1 MKSMTGFGKE
11 TFLNDTYQIDVEI
24 KSVNQ
29 RFLDIQL
36 RMPKEINPYEM
47 AIRQLMKETLQRG
60 RIEAYINIKQT
71 GSGNKEVLV
80 HWDLIHQL
88 LGEVQQ
94 ELSAHYPKAAFDPA
108 KNINQLL
115 NNSDYVEVT
124 EKQEVDETF
133 GLLVLETV
141 KKAVARIDASRLQ
154 EGQKI
159 QQILTVYCQDFIDL
173 VHELTGFVTI
183 YEQDYREKFEAKLN
197 EWLGSQVDETRL
209 LTELAILLEK
219 GDIHE
224 ELDRLAIH
232 VTKLQELL
240 YQTEP
245 VGRELDFLIQEMNRE
260 VNTIGSKSSPIDI
273 KNIVVQLKTILEK
286 IREQIQNVE

>member
-11 TFLNDTYQIDVEI
+11 SFLNDTYQIDVEI

-36 RMPKEINPYEM
+36 RMPKEVNPYEM
-47 AIRQLMKETLQRG
+47 AIRQMMKETLQRG
-60 RIEAYINIKQT
+60 RIEVYINSNKT
-71 GSGNKEVLV
+71 GSGNKEVLI
-80 HWDLIHQL
+80 HWELIHQL
-88 LGEVQQ
+88 LGEIQQ
-94 ELSAHYPKAAFDPA
+94 ELTANYPQAEFDPV

-115 NNSDYVEVT
+115 NNSDYIEVT
-124 EKQEVDETF
+124 EKQEVDEAF
-133 GLLVLETV
+133 GLLVLDV
-141 KKAVARIDASRLQ
+141 ARKAVERIDASRLQ

-159 QQILTVYCQDFIDL
+159 QQILTTYSQDFIDL
-173 VHELTGFVTI
+173 VHTLSGFVAI
-183 YEQDYREKFEAKLN
+183 YEKDYREKFEARLN
-197 EWLGSQVDETRL
+197 DWLGSQVDETRL

-224 ELDRLAIH
+224 ELDRLTIH
-232 VTKLQELL
+232 VDKLQELL
-240 YQTEP
+240 IQSEP

-260 VNTIGSKSSPIDI
+260 VNTIGSKSSPIEI
-273 KNIVVQLKTILEK
+273 KNIVVQMKTILEK

>member
-36 RMPKEINPYEM
+36 RMPKEVNPHEM
-47 AIRQLMKETLQRG
+47 AIRQLMKETIQRG

-71 GSGNKEVLV
+71 GSSNKEVLV
-80 HWDLIHQL
+80 HWNLIHQL
-88 LGEVQQ
+88 LGEIQQ
-94 ELSAHYPKAAFDPA
+94 ELTANYPQAELDAAQ
-108 KNINQLL
+108 NINQLL

-124 EKQEVDETF
+124 EKQEADETF
-133 GLLVLETV
+133 GLLVLECV
-141 KKAVARIDASRLQ
+141 KTAVMRIDASRLQ

-159 QQILTVYCQDFIDL
+159 QQVLATYCQDFIAL
-173 VHELTGFVTI
+173 VMELKSFVDI
-183 YEQDYREKFEAKLN
+183 YEKDYREKFEAKLN
-197 EWLGSQVDETRL
+197 DWLGSQVDETRL

-224 ELDRLAIH
+224 ELDRLEIH
-232 VTKLQELL
+232 VEKLQELL
-240 YQTEP
+240 TQSEP

-260 VNTIGSKSSPIDI
+260 VNTIGSKSSPIEI
-273 KNIVVQLKTILEK
+273 KNIVVQMKTMLEK

>member
-11 TFLNDTYQIDVEI
+11 SFLNDTYQIDVEI

-36 RMPKEINPYEM
+36 RMPKEVNPYEM

-60 RIEAYINIKQT
+60 RVEAYITIKQT
-71 GSGNKEVLV
+71 GSGNKEVQV
-80 HWDLIHQL
+80 HWGLIHQL
-88 LGEVQQ
+88 LEDVQQ
-94 ELSAHYPKAAFDPA
+94 ELSVHYPEAQFDPA

-124 EKQEVDETF
+124 EKQEADETF
-133 GLLVLETV
+133 GVLILEV
-141 KKAVARIDASRLQ
+141 VRKAIERVDASRLQ

-159 QQILTVYCQDFIDL
+159 QQVMTTYSQDFIAL
-173 VHELTGFVTI
+173 VTELASFVEI
-183 YEQDYREKFEAKLN
+183 YEKDYREKFEIRLN
-197 EWLGSQVDETRL
+197 DWLGSQVDETRL

-232 VTKLQELL
+232 VEKLQELL
-240 YQTEP
+240 NQLEP

-260 VNTIGSKSSPIDI
+260 VNTIGSKSSPIEI
-273 KNIVVQLKTILEK
+273 KNIVVQMKTILEK

>member
-11 TFLNDTYQIDVEI
+11 SFLNASYQIDVEI

-36 RMPKEINPYEM
+36 RMPKEVNPYEM
-47 AIRQLMKETLQRG
+47 AIRQMMKETVQRG
-60 RIEAYINIKQT
+60 RIEAYININNT
-71 GSGNKEVLV
+71 SGGNQEVLV
-80 HWDLIHQL
+80 HWELIHQL
-88 LGEVQQ
+88 LGDIQQ
-94 ELSAHYPKAAFDPA
+94 ELAANYPKATFDPA

-124 EKQEVDETF
+124 EKQEIDEAF
-133 GLLVLETV
+133 GELVLAV
-141 KKAVARIDASRLQ
+141 VRKAVERIDASRLQ

-159 QQILTVYCQDFIDL
+159 QQVLTTYSQDFIEL
-173 VHELTGFVTI
+173 VQTLSGFVAI
-183 YEQDYREKFEAKLN
+183 YEKDYREKFEARLN
-197 EWLGSQVDETRL
+197 DWLGSQVDETRL

-224 ELDRLAIH
+224 ELDRLTIH
-232 VTKLQELL
+232 VDKLQELL
-240 YQTEP
+240 IQSEP

-260 VNTIGSKSSPIDI
+260 VNTIGSKSSPIEI
-273 KNIVVQLKTILEK
+273 KNIVVQMKTILEK

>member
-1 MKSMTGFGKE
+1 MTGFGKK

-36 RMPKEINPYEM
+36 RMPKEVNPYEM

-71 GSGNKEVLV
+71 GSGNKEVQV
-80 HWDLIHQL
+80 HWELIHQL
-88 LGEVQQ
+88 LGEIKQ
-94 ELSAHYPKAAFDPA
+94 ELTANYPQSEFNPGQ
-108 KNINQLL
+108 NINQLL

-124 EKQEVDETF
+124 EKQESDETF
-133 GLLVLETV
+133 GDLVLDSV
-141 KKAVARIDASRLQ
+141 RKAVKRIDASRLQ

-159 QQILTVYCQDFIDL
+159 QQVLTGYSQEFIDL
-173 VHELTGFVTI
+173 VHELAGFVEI
-183 YEQDYREKFEAKLN
+183 YEKDYREKFEAKLN
-197 EWLGSQVDETRL
+197 DWLGEQVDEARL

-232 VTKLQELL
+232 VDKLQELL
-240 YQTEP
+240 CQSEP
-245 VGRELDFLIQEMNRE
+245 VGRELDFLMQEMNRE
-260 VNTIGSKSSPIDI
+260 VNTIGSKSSPIEI
-273 KNIVVQLKTILEK
+273 KNIVVQMKTILEK

>member
-36 RMPKEINPYEM
+36 RMPKEVNPHEM
-47 AIRQLMKETLQRG
+47 AIRQLMKETIQRG

-71 GSGNKEVLV
+71 GSSNKEVLV
-80 HWDLIHQL
+80 HWNLIHQL
-88 LGEVQQ
+88 LGEIQQ
-94 ELSAHYPKAAFDPA
+94 ELTANYPKAEFDA
-108 KNINQLL
+108 AQNINQLL

-124 EKQEVDETF
+124 EKQEADETF
-133 GLLVLETV
+133 GLLVLECV
-141 KKAVARIDASRLQ
+141 KTAVMRIDASRLQ

-159 QQILTVYCQDFIDL
+159 QQVLATYCQDFIAL
-173 VHELTGFVTI
+173 VMELKSFVDI
-183 YEQDYREKFEAKLN
+183 YEKDYREKFEAKLN
-197 EWLGSQVDETRL
+197 DWLGSQVDETRL

-224 ELDRLAIH
+224 ELDRLEIH
-232 VTKLQELL
+232 VEKLQELL
-240 YQTEP
+240 TQSEP

-260 VNTIGSKSSPIDI
+260 VNTIGSKSSPIEI
-273 KNIVVQLKTILEK
+273 KNIVVQMKTMLEK

>member
-36 RMPKEINPYEM
+36 RMPKEVNPYEM
-47 AIRQLMKETLQRG
+47 AIRQLIKDTLQRG

-71 GSGNKEVLV
+71 GSGNKEVVV
-80 HWDLIHQL
+80 HWTLIHQL
-88 LGEVQQ
+88 LGEVQD
-94 ELSAHYPKAAFDPA
+94 ELAAKYPQAKFDPA
-108 KNINQLL
+108 QNINQLL

-124 EKQEVDETF
+124 EKQEADETF
-133 GLLVLETV
+133 GLLVLDSV
-141 KKAVARIDASRLQ
+141 KKAVERIDASRLQ
-154 EGQKI
+154 EGLKI
-159 QQILTVYCQDFIDL
+159 QKILTVYGQDFINL
-173 VHELTGFVTI
+173 VSELTGFVTI
-183 YEQDYREKFEAKLN
+183 YEKDYREKFETKLN
-197 EWLGSQVDETRL
+197 DWLGNQVDEARL

-232 VTKLQELL
+232 VDKLQELL
-240 YQTEP
+240 IQTEP

-260 VNTIGSKSSPIDI
+260 VNTIGSKSSPIEI
-273 KNIVVQLKTILEK
+273 KNIVVQMKTILEK

>member
-11 TFLNDTYQIDVEI
+11 TFLNDTYQIDIEI

-36 RMPKEINPYEM
+36 RMPKEINPHEM
-47 AIRQLMKETLQRG
+47 AIRQLIKETLQRG

-80 HWDLIHQL
+80 HWNLIHQL
-88 LGEVQQ
+88 LEEIQR
-94 ELSAHYPKAAFDPA
+94 ELTVNYPKAQFDPVQ
-108 KNINQLL
+108 NINQLL

-124 EKQEVDETF
+124 EKQEADETF
-133 GLLVLETV
+133 GLLVLDCV
-141 KKAVARIDASRLQ
+141 KNAVKRIDASRLQ

-159 QQILTVYCQDFIDL
+159 QQVLSTYCQDLIGL
-173 VHELTGFVTI
+173 VSELKGFVDT
-183 YEQDYREKFEAKLN
+183 YEKDYREKFEAKLN
-197 EWLGSQVDETRL
+197 DWLGNQVDEARL

-232 VTKLQELL
+232 LDKLQGLL
-240 YQTEP
+240 IQTEP

-260 VNTIGSKSSPIDI
+260 VNTIGSKSSPIEI
-273 KNIVVQLKTILEK
+273 KNIVVQMKTMLEK
-286 IREQIQNVE
+286 IREQIQNIE

>member
-36 RMPKEINPYEM
+36 RMPKEVNPHEM
-47 AIRQLMKETLQRG
+47 AIRQLMKETIQRG

-71 GSGNKEVLV
+71 GSSNKEVLV
-80 HWDLIHQL
+80 HWNLIHQL
-88 LGEVQQ
+88 LGEIQQ
-94 ELSAHYPKAAFDPA
+94 ELTANYPQAEFDAAQ
-108 KNINQLL
+108 NINQLL

-124 EKQEVDETF
+124 EKQEADETF
-133 GLLVLETV
+133 GLLVLECV
-141 KKAVARIDASRLQ
+141 KTAVMRIDASRLQ

-159 QQILTVYCQDFIDL
+159 QQVLATYCQDFIAL
-173 VHELTGFVTI
+173 VMELKSFVDI
-183 YEQDYREKFEAKLN
+183 YEKDYREKFEAKLN
-197 EWLGSQVDETRL
+197 DWLGSQVDETRL

-224 ELDRLAIH
+224 ELDRLEIH
-232 VTKLQELL
+232 VEKLQELL
-240 YQTEP
+240 TQSEP

-260 VNTIGSKSSPIDI
+260 VNTIGSKSSPIEI
-273 KNIVVQLKTILEK
+273 KNIVVQMKTMLEK

>member
-11 TFLNDTYQIDVEI
+11 TFLNDTYQIDIEI

-36 RMPKEINPYEM
+36 RMPKEINPHEM
-47 AIRQLMKETLQRG
+47 AIRQLIKETLQRG

-80 HWDLIHQL
+80 HWNLIHQL
-88 LGEVQQ
+88 LEEIQR
-94 ELSAHYPKAAFDPA
+94 ELTVNYPKAQFDPVQ
-108 KNINQLL
+108 NINQLL

-124 EKQEVDETF
+124 EKQEADETF
-133 GLLVLETV
+133 GLLVLDCV
-141 KKAVARIDASRLQ
+141 KNAVKRMDASRLQ

-159 QQILTVYCQDFIDL
+159 QQVLSTYCQDLIGL
-173 VHELTGFVTI
+173 VSELKGFVDT
-183 YEQDYREKFEAKLN
+183 YEKDYREKFEAKLN
-197 EWLGSQVDETRL
+197 DWLGNQVDEARL

-232 VTKLQELL
+232 LDKLQGLL
-240 YQTEP
+240 IQTEP

-260 VNTIGSKSSPIDI
+260 VNTIGSKSSPIEI
-273 KNIVVQLKTILEK
+273 KNIVVQMKTMLEK
-286 IREQIQNVE
+286 IREQIQNIE

>member
-1 MKSMTGFGKE
+1 MTGFGKE

-36 RMPKEINPYEM
+36 RMPKEINPHEM
-47 AIRQLMKETLQRG
+47 AIRQLVKETLQRG

-71 GSGNKEVLV
+71 SSGNKEVLV

-88 LGEVQQ
+88 MGEIKQ
-94 ELSAHYPKAAFDPA
+94 ELTTNYPQAEFDPA
-108 KNINQLL
+108 RSINQLL
-115 NNSDYVEVT
+115 NNPDYVEVT
-124 EKQEVDETF
+124 EKQEADEQF
-133 GLLVLETV
+133 GALVLETV
-141 KKAVARIDASRLQ
+141 KKAVERIDASRLQ

-159 QQILTVYCQDFIDL
+159 QQVLTSYSQDFIAL
-173 VHELTGFVTI
+173 VDELKSFVVL
-183 YEQDYREKFEAKLN
+183 YEKDYRDKFEARLN
-197 EWLGSQVDETRL
+197 DWLGSQVDETRL

-224 ELDRLAIH
+224 ELDRLMIH
-232 VTKLQELL
+232 VDKLQELL
-240 YQTEP
+240 TQAEP

-260 VNTIGSKSSPIDI
+260 VNTIGSKSSPIEI
-273 KNIVVQLKTILEK
+273 KNIVVQMKTILEK

>member
-1 MKSMTGFGKE
+1 MTGFGKE

-36 RMPKEINPYEM
+36 RMPKEVNPYEM

-71 GSGNKEVLV
+71 GSGNKEVQV
-80 HWDLIHQL
+80 HWELIHQL
-88 LGEVQQ
+88 LSEIKQ
-94 ELSAHYPKAAFDPA
+94 ELTANYPQSEFNPEQ
-108 KNINQLL
+108 NINQLL

-124 EKQEVDETF
+124 EKQEADETF
-133 GLLVLETV
+133 GDLILDSVR
-141 KKAVARIDASRLQ
+141 KAVERIDASRLQ

-159 QQILTVYCQDFIDL
+159 QQVLTGYSQEFIDL
-173 VHELTGFVTI
+173 VHELAGFVGI
-183 YEQDYREKFEAKLN
+183 YEKDYREKFEAKLN
-197 EWLGSQVDETRL
+197 DWLGEQVDEARL

-232 VTKLQELL
+232 VDKLQELL
-240 YQTEP
+240 YQSEP
-245 VGRELDFLIQEMNRE
+245 VGRELDFLMQEMNRE
-260 VNTIGSKSSPIDI
+260 VNTIGSKSSPIEI
-273 KNIVVQLKTILEK
+273 KNIVVQMKTILEK

>member
-36 RMPKEINPYEM
+36 RMPKEVNPYEM

-71 GSGNKEVLV
+71 GSGNKEVQV
-80 HWDLIHQL
+80 HWELIHQL
-88 LGEVQQ
+88 LGEIKQ
-94 ELSAHYPKAAFDPA
+94 ELTANYPQSEFNPGQ
-108 KNINQLL
+108 NINQLL

-124 EKQEVDETF
+124 EKQESDETF
-133 GLLVLETV
+133 GDLVLDSV
-141 KKAVARIDASRLQ
+141 RNAVERIDASRLQ

-159 QQILTVYCQDFIDL
+159 QQVLTGYSQEFIDL
-173 VHELTGFVTI
+173 VHELAGFVKI
-183 YEQDYREKFEAKLN
+183 YEKDYREKFEAKLN
-197 EWLGSQVDETRL
+197 AWLGEQVDEARL

-232 VTKLQELL
+232 VDKLQELL
-240 YQTEP
+240 CQSEP
-245 VGRELDFLIQEMNRE
+245 VGRELDFLMQEMNRE
-260 VNTIGSKSSPIDI
+260 VNTIGSKSSPIEI
-273 KNIVVQLKTILEK
+273 KNIVVQMKTILEK

>member
-1 MKSMTGFGKE
+1 MKSMTGFGKK

-36 RMPKEINPYEM
+36 RMPKEVNPYEM

-71 GSGNKEVLV
+71 GSGNKEVQV
-80 HWDLIHQL
+80 HWELIHQL
-88 LGEVQQ
+88 LGEIKQ
-94 ELSAHYPKAAFDPA
+94 ELTANYPQSEFNPGQ
-108 KNINQLL
+108 NINQLL

-124 EKQEVDETF
+124 EKQESDETF
-133 GLLVLETV
+133 GDLVLDSV
-141 KKAVARIDASRLQ
+141 RKAVERIDASRLQ

-159 QQILTVYCQDFIDL
+159 QQVLTGYSQEFIDL
-173 VHELTGFVTI
+173 VHELAGFVEI
-183 YEQDYREKFEAKLN
+183 YEKDYREKFEAKLN
-197 EWLGSQVDETRL
+197 DWLGEQVDEARL

-232 VTKLQELL
+232 VDKLQELL
-240 YQTEP
+240 CQSEP
-245 VGRELDFLIQEMNRE
+245 VGRELDFLMQEMNRE
-260 VNTIGSKSSPIDI
+260 VNTIGSKSSPIEI
-273 KNIVVQLKTILEK
+273 KNIVVQMKTILEK

>member
-36 RMPKEINPYEM
+36 RMPKEVNPYEM

-71 GSGNKEVLV
+71 GSGNKQVQV
-80 HWDLIHQL
+80 HWELIHQL
-88 LGEVQQ
+88 LSEIKQ
-94 ELSAHYPKAAFDPA
+94 ELTANYPQSEFNPGQ
-108 KNINQLL
+108 NINQLL

-124 EKQEVDETF
+124 EKQEADETF
-133 GLLVLETV
+133 GALVLDSV
-141 KKAVARIDASRLQ
+141 RKAVERIDASRLQ

-159 QQILTVYCQDFIDL
+159 QQVLTGYSQEFIDL
-173 VHELTGFVTI
+173 VHELAGFVEI
-183 YEQDYREKFEAKLN
+183 YEKDYREKFEAKLN
-197 EWLGSQVDETRL
+197 DWLGEQVDEARL

-232 VTKLQELL
+232 VDKLQELL
-240 YQTEP
+240 CQSEP
-245 VGRELDFLIQEMNRE
+245 VGRELDFLMQEMNRE
-260 VNTIGSKSSPIDI
+260 VNTIGSKSSPIEI
-273 KNIVVQLKTILEK
+273 KNIVVQMKTILEK

>member
-36 RMPKEINPYEM
+36 RMPKEVNPHEM

-80 HWDLIHQL
+80 HWNLIHQL

-94 ELSAHYPKAAFDPA
+94 ELAANYPKAEFDPA
-108 KNINQLL
+108 QNINQLL

-124 EKQEVDETF
+124 EKQEADETF
-133 GLLVLETV
+133 GVLILDCV
-141 KKAVARIDASRLQ
+141 KKAVERIDASRLQ

-159 QQILTVYCQDFIDL
+159 QQVLSAYCQDFIAL
-173 VHELTGFVTI
+173 VSELEGFVVI
-183 YEQDYREKFEAKLN
+183 FEKDYREKFETKLN
-197 EWLGSQVDETRL
+197 DWLGSQVDEARL

-232 VTKLQELL
+232 VDKLKELL
-240 YQTEP
+240 IQPEP

-260 VNTIGSKSSPIDI
+260 VNTIGSKSSPIEI
-273 KNIVVQLKTILEK
+273 KNIVVQMKTMLEK

>member
-36 RMPKEINPYEM
+36 RMPKEVNPYEM

-71 GSGNKEVLV
+71 GSGNKEVQV
-80 HWDLIHQL
+80 HWELIHQL
-88 LGEVQQ
+88 LSEIKQ
-94 ELSAHYPKAAFDPA
+94 ELTANYPQSEFNPGQ
-108 KNINQLL
+108 NINQLL

-124 EKQEVDETF
+124 EKQEADETF
-133 GLLVLETV
+133 GVLILDSV
-141 KKAVARIDASRLQ
+141 KKAVKRIDASRLQ

-159 QQILTVYCQDFIDL
+159 QQVLAGYSQEFIGL
-173 VHELTGFVTI
+173 VRELAGFVEI
-183 YEQDYREKFEAKLN
+183 YEKDYREKFEAKLN
-197 EWLGSQVDETRL
+197 DWLGEQVDEARL

-232 VTKLQELL
+232 VDKLQELL
-240 YQTEP
+240 YQSEP
-245 VGRELDFLIQEMNRE
+245 VGRELDFLMQEMNRE
-260 VNTIGSKSSPIDI
+260 VNTIGSKSSPIEI
-273 KNIVVQLKTILEK
+273 KNIVVQMKTILEK

>member
-36 RMPKEINPYEM
+36 RMPKEVNPHEM
-47 AIRQLMKETLQRG
+47 AIRQLMKETIQRG

-71 GSGNKEVLV
+71 GSSNKEVLV
-80 HWDLIHQL
+80 HWNLIHQL
-88 LGEVQQ
+88 LGEIQQ
-94 ELSAHYPKAAFDPA
+94 ELTANYPQAEFDAAQ
-108 KNINQLL
+108 NINQLL

-124 EKQEVDETF
+124 EKQEADETF
-133 GLLVLETV
+133 GLLVLECV
-141 KKAVARIDASRLQ
+141 KTAVMRIDASRLQ

-159 QQILTVYCQDFIDL
+159 QQVLSTYCQDFIAL
-173 VHELTGFVTI
+173 VMELKSFVDI
-183 YEQDYREKFEAKLN
+183 YEKDYRKKFEAKLN
-197 EWLGSQVDETRL
+197 DWLGSQVDETRL

-224 ELDRLAIH
+224 ELDRLEIH
-232 VTKLQELL
+232 VEKLQELL
-240 YQTEP
+240 TQSEP

-260 VNTIGSKSSPIDI
+260 VNTIGSKSSPIEI
-273 KNIVVQLKTILEK
+273 KNIVVQMKTMLEK

>member
-36 RMPKEINPYEM
+36 RMPKEVNPYEM

-71 GSGNKEVLV
+71 GSGNKEVQV
-80 HWDLIHQL
+80 HWELIHQL
-88 LGEVQQ
+88 LGEIKQ
-94 ELSAHYPKAAFDPA
+94 ELTANYPQSEFNPGQ
-108 KNINQLL
+108 NINQLL

-124 EKQEVDETF
+124 EKQESDETF
-133 GLLVLETV
+133 GDLVLDSV
-141 KKAVARIDASRLQ
+141 RKAVERIDASRLQ

-159 QQILTVYCQDFIDL
+159 QQVLTGYSQEFIDL
-173 VHELTGFVTI
+173 VHELAGFVKI
-183 YEQDYREKFEAKLN
+183 YEKDYHEKFEAKLN
-197 EWLGSQVDETRL
+197 AWLGEQVDEARL

-224 ELDRLAIH
+224 ELDRLSIH
-232 VTKLQELL
+232 VDKLQELL
-240 YQTEP
+240 RQSEP
-245 VGRELDFLIQEMNRE
+245 VGRELDFLMQEMNRE
-260 VNTIGSKSSPIDI
+260 VNTIGSKSSPIEI
-273 KNIVVQLKTILEK
+273 KNIVVQMKTILEK

>member
-1 MKSMTGFGKE
+1 MKSMTGFGKK

-36 RMPKEINPYEM
+36 RMPKEVNPYEM

-71 GSGNKEVLV
+71 GSGNKEVQV
-80 HWDLIHQL
+80 HWELIHQL
-88 LGEVQQ
+88 LGEIKQ
-94 ELSAHYPKAAFDPA
+94 ELTANYPQSEFNPGQ
-108 KNINQLL
+108 NINQLL

-124 EKQEVDETF
+124 EKQESDETF
-133 GLLVLETV
+133 GDLVLDSV
-141 KKAVARIDASRLQ
+141 RKAVKRIDASRLQ

-159 QQILTVYCQDFIDL
+159 QQVLTGYSQEFIDL
-173 VHELTGFVTI
+173 VHELAGFVEI
-183 YEQDYREKFEAKLN
+183 YEKDYREKFEAKLN
-197 EWLGSQVDETRL
+197 DWLGEQVDEARL

-232 VTKLQELL
+232 VDKLQELL
-240 YQTEP
+240 CQSEP
-245 VGRELDFLIQEMNRE
+245 VGRELDFLMQEMNRE
-260 VNTIGSKSSPIDI
+260 VNTIGSKSSPIEI
-273 KNIVVQLKTILEK
+273 KNIVVQMKTILEK